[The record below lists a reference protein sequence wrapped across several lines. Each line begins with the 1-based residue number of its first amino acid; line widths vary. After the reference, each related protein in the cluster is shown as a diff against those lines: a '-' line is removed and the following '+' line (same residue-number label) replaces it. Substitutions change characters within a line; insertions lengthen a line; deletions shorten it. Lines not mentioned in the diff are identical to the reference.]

1 MLRPSESL
9 RTGRMVDSCALC
21 GHDSLYIQKDFN
33 RALGIA
39 IVVIGVG
46 ASIVLFARSNA
57 FYAMLDRTAKGCST
71 DSRRRSITSGG
82 LLRAAR
88 RFAMRSIVASFSKR
102 VMPRWLAC
110 ARLTHAS
117 AIQRHQALIGTAV
130 VDAIIYFLV
139 GEVAVCYAC
148 HTIYRGFEPNPGHA
162 PFNLELL
169 ERYGGQAR
177 RK

>member
-21 GHDSLYIQKDFN
+21 GHDNLYIQKDFN

-46 ASIVLFARSNA
+46 VSIVLFARSNA
-57 FYAMLDRTAKGCST
+57 FYAML
-71 DSRRRSITSGG
+71 
-82 LLRAAR
+82 
-88 RFAMRSIVASFSKR
+88 
-102 VMPRWLAC
+102 
-110 ARLTHAS
+110 
-117 AIQRHQALIGTAV
+117 ALIGTAV

-148 HTIYRGFEPNPGHA
+148 HTIYRGFDPNPGHA

-177 RK
+177 RE